1 MDDVSLFLLVFEPGV
16 VLCVCELLCY
26 FVICPGALLD
36 PVHFFFHIVFVT
48 QIARWFR
55 MCLLTYRHCL
65 SVHVL
70 HLMGVSV
77 SCDYRIF

>member
-36 PVHFFFHIVFVT
+36 PVHFFIHIVFVT
-48 QIARWFR
+48 QIARWFP
-55 MCLLTYRHCL
+55 MCLLTYGTVCQF
-65 SVHVL
+65 
-70 HLMGVSV
+70 M
-77 SCDYRIF
+77 CYT